1 MTDEEYF
8 NDEEFREMLDD
19 YERTVADGQLVFMDV
34 DDLAD
39 IAEYYQLHERYD
51 DAQRAI
57 DRAIELQPDSIIAL
71 NYKAHEAIGNGD
83 YQAAKDYLERMD
95 DKQAPEYI
103 YSRAEIMMAQGMTD
117 EADQYLLD
125 CVKDLPR
132 DEYQDYVIDIAN
144 LWTEYGNSEKGMEW
158 MLRAHPEE
166 TEDFKE
172 LMART
177 YFGIGAYDDSERL
190 FNELLDKNPFQKR
203 YWNALASTQYMKED
217 YSGAITSSEYAIAI
231 DPDDPDALLA
241 KANALNSLSNNEEA
255 IKYYDRYLAKIPDDE
270 FALLN
275 AGSCLVNVGKY
286 EEAIVKLQKAEELA
300 ATDSQYLADIYQE
313 LAFAYSELHKPE
325 TALFYIDK
333 TLSMD
338 CNQNE
343 MLVIRGHILLSN
355 NFNDEAEQSY
365 KQAISQSGYDP
376 HIILRAAISIYDNQ
390 YVTTAYSMLTQL
402 LDTVSDDWNRG
413 YSYMALC
420 CHDLGR
426 HKEYLHYLEEACR
439 RNPEEAKGALGFL
452 FPEGMSP
459 SDYYQYELNRLN
471 T

>member
-144 LWTEYGNSEKGMEW
+144 LWTEYVTCEPQVQYQVLPRMAALAEVQW
-158 MLRAHPEE
+158 IQPEAKDYQ
-166 TEDFKE
+166 DFK
-172 LMART
+172 T
-177 YFGIGAYDDSERL
+177 RL
-190 FNELLDKNPFQKR
+190 TR
-203 YWNALASTQYMKED
+203 
-217 YSGAITSSEYAIAI
+217 
-231 DPDDPDALLA
+231 
-241 KANALNSLSNNEEA
+241 
-255 IKYYDRYLAKIPDDE
+255 
-270 FALLN
+270 
-275 AGSCLVNVGKY
+275 LV
-286 EEAIVKLQKAEELA
+286 
-300 ATDSQYLADIYQE
+300 DIYK
-313 LAFAYSELHKPE
+313 LYHWTYRAKS
-325 TALFYIDK
+325 
-333 TLSMD
+333 
-338 CNQNE
+338 
-343 MLVIRGHILLSN
+343 LVEE
-355 NFNDEAEQSY
+355 DEE
-365 KQAISQSGYDP
+365 K
-376 HIILRAAISIYDNQ
+376 
-390 YVTTAYSMLTQL
+390 
-402 LDTVSDDWNRG
+402 
-413 YSYMALC
+413 
-420 CHDLGR
+420 
-426 HKEYLHYLEEACR
+426 
-439 RNPEEAKGALGFL
+439 
-452 FPEGMSP
+452 
-459 SDYYQYELNRLN
+459 
-471 T
+471 